1 MKTAKTMQ
9 WAAVCAA
16 LVAASGCGRDPL
28 LASVSPDVAR
38 SDEEIV
44 LLGSGFGEAAGRVSF
59 DTTPGTILGW
69 SATRVRVRVPMSTKP
84 DVTVRLERKEG
95 GAASLPFTIY
105 DAMTAVDGTPGK
117 ARNFITVTF
126 DDTTADQLQTREVL
140 EAHGMRATFYVNS
153 SRIGS
158 VANDL
163 PLYMTLEELQALQA
177 AGHEIGGHSKHH
189 LNLSLLEPEEVVRQV
204 CGDRQRLLSLGLDAQ
219 NFAYPFESYTPDVA
233 RIVEACGYRSA
244 RAIDRGTRWPL
255 VVPAPDRFDLP
266 ISISVQAT
274 TTLERLEKY
283 ITEAEQTE
291 GAWAVL
297 AFHRICE
304 TGCSSTA
311 VKPSN
316 FKAFIEWLARRQGR
330 GTVVRTMR
338 QMMGAGL
345 PMEVAIPPA
354 RIKPGPNLI
363 ENPSLEAYT
372 RGSINPDCFV
382 LADTGHQLA
391 SWTRVSPGHEGQYAV
406 QLQPGEP
413 VTANRR
419 MKMLQDDGACAPA
432 VTPGGRY
439 EFSVWYQSDVP
450 LRINAFLRN
459 DQSFWSPWALSPSI
473 PASPGQWSKATW
485 RLPLI
490 PEAGKALTLGVRLQE
505 GVDGAMLLDD
515 FSLSHVP

>member
-1 MKTAKTMQ
+1 MKKTPMVQ
-9 WAAVCAA
+9 WAVVCAA
-16 LVAASGCGRDPL
+16 LVAASGCGREL
-28 LASVSPDVAR
+28 ALASVSPDVAR
-38 SDEEIV
+38 SDDEVV
-44 LLGSGFGEAAGRVSF
+44 LMGSGFGDVAGRVLF
-59 DTTPGTILGW
+59 GATPGTVVSW
-69 SATRVRVRVPMSTKP
+69 SSTQVRVRVPMSTRP
-84 DVTVRLERKEG
+84 DVTLRLERKEG
-95 GAASLPFTIY
+95 GAATLPFTIY

-117 ARNFITVTF
+117 ARNFITITF

-140 EAHGMRATFYVNS
+140 EAHDMRATFYVNS

-163 PLYMTLEELQALQA
+163 PLYMTLEELLDLQA

-189 LNLSLLEPEEVVRQV
+189 LNLALLEHDEVVRQV
-204 CGDRQRLLSLGLDAQ
+204 CGDRDRLLSLGLDAQ
-219 NFAYPFESYTPDVA
+219 NFAYPFESHTPDVA
-233 RIVEACGYRSA
+233 RIVESCGYRSA
-244 RAIDRGTRWPL
+244 RAIDRGKSWPL
-255 VVPAPDRFDLP
+255 VVPAPDRFDIP

-274 TTLERLEKY
+274 TALERLEKY

-338 QMMGAGL
+338 QMVGAGQ
-345 PMEVAIPPA
+345 PMEAAIPPP

-391 SWTRVSPGHEGQYAV
+391 SWARVSPGHEGQYAV
-406 QLQPGEP
+406 QLHAGDP
-413 VTANRR
+413 VTVNRR
-419 MKMLQDDGACAPA
+419 MKMVQDDGACAPA
-432 VTPGGRY
+432 VDPGAQY

-459 DQSFWSPWALSPSI
+459 GQSFWSPWALSPTV

-485 RLPLI
+485 RLPVI
-490 PEAGKALTLGVRLQE
+490 PEAGKALTIGVRLQE
-505 GVDGAMLLDD
+505 GADGSMLLDD
-515 FSLSHVP
+515 FSLSRVP